1 MRQIANLGMRVERM
15 TANSTHAMCV
25 GKEMKSVLLV
35 KYAELD
41 EE

>member
-1 MRQIANLGMRVERM
+1 M

-41 EE
+41 EEWKSI